1 MPRRSFSGLVWYMS
15 RLLRSI
21 CLILVSLCFPS
32 RRIRLMRKDGKMI
45 QTISSNEGRPAIVS
59 ASIQDPYIAIKRAD
73 GSCSF
78 FAGDPVSR
86 TIAETLIPGLVS
98 HVQTVKLTIR
108 RNPLSKPSKSLRT
121 IVGYI
126 DRSKRKPRQVQTN
139 RTILQP

>member
-1 MPRRSFSGLVWYMS
+1 MLRRSFSGLVLFTS
-15 RLLRSI
+15 RLPRST
-21 CLILVSLCFPS
+21 CLILVSLGFRS
-32 RRIRLMRKDGKMI
+32 RRIRLIRKDGKMI
-45 QTISSNEGRPAIVS
+45 QAISSNEGRPAIVS

-98 HVQTVKLTIR
+98 HVEMVKLTIR
-108 RNPLSKPSKSLRT
+108 RNPLSKPSKSLRA

-126 DRSKRKPRQVQTN
+126 DRSKRKLRQL
-139 RTILQP
+139 RMILQP

>member
-1 MPRRSFSGLVWYMS
+1 MLQRSFSGLVWYTS
-15 RLLRSI
+15 RLPRSI
-21 CLILVSLCFPS
+21 CLILVSLGFRS
-32 RRIRLMRKDGKMI
+32 SRIRLIRKDGKMI
-45 QTISSNEGRPAIVS
+45 QAISSNEGRPTIVS

-86 TIAETLIPGLVS
+86 TIAEIPIPGLVS

-126 DRSKRKPRQVQTN
+126 DHSKHKLRQVRTI